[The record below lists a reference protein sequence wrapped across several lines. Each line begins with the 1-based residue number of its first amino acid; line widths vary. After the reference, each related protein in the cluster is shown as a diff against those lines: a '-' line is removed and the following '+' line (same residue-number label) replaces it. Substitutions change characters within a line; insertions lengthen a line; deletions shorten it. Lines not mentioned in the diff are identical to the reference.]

1 VRPPAE
7 RLKERLS
14 HDGDCLVWTGSTNS
28 GGRPQIVVDYKL
40 VYAYRLAWELEHGA
54 IPLGYHIHHKCGNPT
69 CCTVEHLEALTA
81 SDHSRLRRGSS
92 TGTAGM
98 LKRLTSLQAARKK
111 RGFVQEDLAA
121 LTGISRS
128 TIAEL
133 ETGGRKARPAT
144 VGKLAAALRTTPAK
158 LY

>member
-1 VRPPAE
+1 MDLAPGCSNTAGAVSLSTSIVSLLTRYVNPFADYF
-7 RLKERLS
+7 LNTLS
-14 HDGDCLVWTGSTNS
+14 HLWYYI
-28 GGRPQIVVDYKL
+28 R
-40 VYAYRLAWELEHGA
+40 
-54 IPLGYHIHHKCGNPT
+54 
-69 CCTVEHLEALTA
+69 
-81 SDHSRLRRGSS
+81 
-92 TGTAGM
+92 M
-98 LKRLTSLQAARKK
+98 LKGLTNLQAARKR

-121 LTGISRS
+121 LSGISRS